1 MTAIIEEMEEAQTCA
16 ICRTR
21 RPRRYCPGV
30 GANICPVCC
39 GTERE
44 RTVSCP
50 LDCPYLRESRLRERD
65 HIVDQGA
72 YPNPDIQISE
82 EFLASREA
90 LLVLTASGLAQAALS
105 EAGSLDND
113 VKAALESLVQTY
125 RTLESGLLYESRP
138 ENLIAARIQAGVQAR
153 IGEIEG
159 ALRENDVSLP
169 QSDILRVLVFLQ
181 RLEIQKN
188 NGRPRGRAFID
199 FLREFF
205 PSEPP
210 KPQQTTGLVLP

>member
-1 MTAIIEEMEEAQTCA
+1 MDKTRSPVITPNPVPKAVRLLTATLSFSRTPGTDIRPLTTLAGFFAGDHTERSVWAAFNTGECMTAIIEEMEEAQTCA
-16 ICRTR
+16 ICRIR

-30 GANICPVCC
+30 GGNICPVCC

-105 EAGSLDND
+105 ETGSLDND
-113 VKAALESLVQTY
+113 VKAALESLIQT
-125 RTLESGLLYESRP
+125 
-138 ENLIAARIQAGVQAR
+138 
-153 IGEIEG
+153 
-159 ALRENDVSLP
+159 LP
-169 QSDILRVLVFLQ
+169 D
-181 RLEIQKN
+181 
-188 NGRPRGRAFID
+188 P
-199 FLREFF
+199 
-205 PSEPP
+205 
-210 KPQQTTGLVLP
+210 